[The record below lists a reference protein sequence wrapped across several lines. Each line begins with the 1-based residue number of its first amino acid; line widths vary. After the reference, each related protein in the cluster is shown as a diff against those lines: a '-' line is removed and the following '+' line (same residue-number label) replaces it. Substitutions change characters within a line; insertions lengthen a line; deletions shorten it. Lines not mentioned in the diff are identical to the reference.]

1 MGRLILKGISGV
13 GVGFKHVKRREES
26 IISIFILILSSSLCQ
41 PNVRMSVCGPS
52 VMETKGNDE
61 GSH

>member
-52 VMETKGNDE
+52 VLET
-61 GSH
+61 